1 MMDRR
6 LEDGARGEAIAAEM
20 LERAGMRV
28 VARNVRYRVGE
39 LDIIAEDEG
48 TLVFVEVRSRWRRNG
63 PRAEDTV
70 TFGKQRRLSK
80 AALLFWRIYG
90 GPCRRARFDVIAVD
104 LARGQVAAHHR
115 AAFEL
120 REGG

>member
-1 MMDRR
+1 MDRR
-6 LEDGARGEAIAAEM
+6 LEDGARGEAIAAAM
-20 LERAGMRV
+20 LERSGMRL
-28 VARNVRYRVGE
+28 VARNVRYRLGE
-39 LDIIAEDEG
+39 IDIIAEDEG

-80 AALLFWRIYG
+80 AALLFWRLYQ
-90 GPCRRARFDVIAVD
+90 GPCRCARFDVVAVD
-104 LARGQVAAHHR
+104 LACGKVAAHHR

>member
-1 MMDRR
+1 MDRR
-6 LEDGARGEAIAAEM
+6 LEDGARGEAIACAM
-20 LERAGMRV
+20 LERLGMQV

-39 LDIIAEDEG
+39 LDIIAEDG
-48 TLVFVEVRSRWRRNG
+48 GVLVFVEVRSRWRRSG

-80 AALLFWRIYG
+80 AAMLFWKRYRG
-90 GPCRRARFDVIAVD
+90 RCRHARFDVVAVD
-104 LARGQVAAHHR
+104 LASGRVAAHHR

>member
-1 MMDRR
+1 MDRR
-6 LEDGARGEAIAAEM
+6 LEDGARGESIALAA
-20 LERAGMRV
+20 LERQGLRL

-39 LDIIAEDEG
+39 LDIVMEEEE

-80 AALLFWRIYG
+80 AALLFWKVYRG
-90 GPCRRARFDVIAVD
+90 GCRRARFDVVAVD
-104 LARGQVAAHHR
+104 LALGRVAAHHR

>member
-1 MMDRR
+1 MDRR
-6 LEDGARGEAIAAEM
+6 LEDGARGEAIAAAM

-70 TFGKQRRLSK
+70 LTWWQST
-80 AALLFWRIYG
+80 
-90 GPCRRARFDVIAVD
+90 
-104 LARGQVAAHHR
+104 
-115 AAFEL
+115 
-120 REGG
+120 

>member
-1 MMDRR
+1 MDRR
-6 LEDGARGEAIAAEM
+6 LEDGARGETIATAM
-20 LERAGMRV
+20 LERLGMRV

-39 LDIIAEDEG
+39 LDIVAEDEG
-48 TLVFVEVRSRWRRNG
+48 TLVFVEVRSRWRRSG

-70 TFGKQRRLSK
+70 TFVNQRRLSK
-80 AALLFWRIYG
+80 AALLFWKVYRG
-90 GPCRRARFDVIAVD
+90 ACRRARFDVVAVD
-104 LARGQVAAHHR
+104 LASGRVAAHHR